1 MDDLKHAYDLMIM
14 SVIKPDSELRTEA
27 KEAGC
32 YKELMA
38 IRKSMISYLENA
50 RSTLKWIPQMVLRE
64 AIFNVKNFTPHNYD
78 LVLMLVLST
87 K

>member
-1 MDDLKHAYDLMIM
+1 
-14 SVIKPDSELRTEA
+14 
-27 KEAGC
+27 
-32 YKELMA
+32 
-38 IRKSMISYLENA
+38 
-50 RSTLKWIPQMVLRE
+50 MVLRE

>member
-1 MDDLKHAYDLMIM
+1 MNDLKHAYDLMIM
-14 SVIKPDSELRTEA
+14 SVIKPDAELRTEA

-50 RSTLKWIPQMVLRE
+50 RSTLK
-64 AIFNVKNFTPHNYD
+64 
-78 LVLMLVLST
+78 
-87 K
+87 